1 MLAPDAGPA
10 AEIAGLLRDS
20 VLVADPE
27 RLSAIN
33 TATFPAWAR
42 SRLALRIGSV
52 PDLQAVLAHCA
63 RRRWRVH
70 VVSQGKNWGFGS
82 RLPADDVE
90 LLLDLSPMDRI
101 LGYDARYGTVRV
113 QPGVRFGQLSDFL
126 REQGGRHFLNV
137 TGGDPGSSVLGNILE
152 RGDGAGPYAERAEF
166 CCAYEVV
173 LPDGTLVDLG
183 GGAGGG
189 SSPVAGLLKHGAG
202 PGFDEIFVQSNLG
215 VVTAATL
222 WLAAVPRHFRMFE
235 LSLGPEHRLAPVLE
249 HLRQLYVRRV
259 LGAPVTFWNDYKQ
272 AVGAI
277 QYPWALQPEPPLR
290 RAALRSISSNYSTW
304 KAFGGVYVDHPRLGR
319 LVTEAVY
326 EGLAGKIRPPGFL
339 SVLSGE
345 KLRWLRGAER
355 LLGGTRYSPR
365 AILDLWDHMPLLG
378 HTAPDRAR
386 SVYWRKRTPP
396 RLPIDADGGGCG
408 LLWHAFV
415 LPFDGAVIEDVLARV
430 DALMLEHGF
439 EPVTSFVTLN
449 DRYVRA
455 FVQLIF
461 DRDVAGE
468 DDRALRCH
476 NALFELLE
484 AEGFWHT
491 RLDLLHMDRISSG
504 TAALQRRLKQALD
517 PAGIL
522 SPGRYERE

>member
-1 MLAPDAGPA
+1 MQASEGSHA
-10 AEIAGLLRDS
+10 AELAGLLRDS
-20 VLVADPE
+20 VVVTDPAS
-27 RLSAIN
+27 LSAIN

-42 SRLALRIGSV
+42 SRFALRVGSV
-52 PDLQAVLAHCA
+52 PDLRAVMAHCT

-82 RLPADDVE
+82 RLPTDDVE
-90 LLLDLSPMDRI
+90 VLLDLSPMDRI

-113 QPGVRFGQLSDFL
+113 QPGVRFGQLCDHL
-126 REQGGRHFLNV
+126 RAQGSRHFLNV
-137 TGGDPGSSVLGNILE
+137 TGGDPGASVLGNILE

-173 LPDGTLVDLG
+173 LPDGSLIDLG
-183 GGAGGG
+183 GPP
-189 SSPVAGLLKHGAG
+189 SPVSGLLKHGAG

-215 VVTAATL
+215 IVTAATL

-235 LSLGPEHRLAPVLE
+235 FSLGPAHRLAPVLE
-249 HLRQLYVRRV
+249 HVRQLYVRRI
-259 LGAPVTFWNDYKQ
+259 LATPVTFWNDYKQ
-272 AVGAI
+272 VVGAI
-277 QYPWALQPEPPLR
+277 QYPWAVQPEPPLS

-326 EGLAGKIRPPGFL
+326 EGLAGKIRPPGWL

-345 KLRWLRGAER
+345 KMRWFRRAER
-355 LLGGTRYSPR
+355 ILSGTRYSPR
-365 AILDLWDHMPLLG
+365 ALLDLWDYMPLLG

-386 SVYWRKRTPP
+386 SVYWRKRVPP
-396 RLPIDADGGGCG
+396 RLPIDPDAAGCG

-415 LPFDGAVIEDVLARV
+415 LPFDGPVIEDVLARV
-430 DALMLEHGF
+430 DALMLGHSF

-449 DRYVRA
+449 DRYVRV
-455 FVQLIF
+455 FVQLIY

-468 DDRALRCH
+468 DEKAVRCH

-484 AEGFWHT
+484 SEGFWHT
-491 RLDLLHMDRISSG
+491 RLDLLHMDRIGSG

-517 PAGIL
+517 PEGIL